1 MKLQLEVI
9 TPEKVVYK
17 EEVDEVII
25 PTENGQIAI
34 LPNHVGL
41 VTKIIPGEMIVKS
54 GKNEHLMAI
63 TGGFLEIANNQVSIL
78 AEYAIRAEDVEV
90 AKAQDAQKRA
100 ENKMKEKASEHDFR
114 IAEAEL
120 QKALLQLRVA
130 TKKKRHV

>member
-1 MKLQLEVI
+1 MKLHLEVI
-9 TPEKVVYK
+9 TPEKIVYK

-41 VTKIIPGEMIVKS
+41 VTRVTPGEMIVKS

-63 TGGFLEIANNQVSIL
+63 TGGFLEVVDNKVSIL

-90 AKAQDAQKRA
+90 AKAQEAQKRA
-100 ENKMKEKASEHDFR
+100 ENKIKEKATEHDFR
-114 IAEAEL
+114 VAEAEL

-130 TKKKRHV
+130 TKKKRT